1 MIIHDFLLQVKSGT
15 IFDNI
20 IVTDDVAEAEAFAKE
35 TFEVQ
40 KDEEKKM
47 KDKQD
52 EEARKKQEEEDAK
65 RKKEEEEKKKD
76 EPEEVKDLI

>member
-1 MIIHDFLLQVKSGT
+1 MKSGT

-20 IVTDDVAEAEAFAKE
+20 LVTDNVKEAEDFAKE
-35 TFEVQ
+35 TFE
-40 KDEEKKM
+40 KTKTEEKTM

-52 EEARKKQEEEDAK
+52 EEERKRQEEEDAK

-76 EPEEVKDLI
+76 EEEEEVCLLF